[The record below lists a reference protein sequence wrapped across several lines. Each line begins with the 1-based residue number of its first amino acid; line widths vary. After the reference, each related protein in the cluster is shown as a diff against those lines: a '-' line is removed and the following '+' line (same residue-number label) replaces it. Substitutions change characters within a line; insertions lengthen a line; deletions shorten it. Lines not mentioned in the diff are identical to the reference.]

1 MKRFLYKNRNLVL
14 ALALLLII
22 SGAYTGYL
30 FYGTEPH
37 ETIGGFL
44 CGIGFGILLIYFSI
58 KN

>member
-1 MKRFLYKNRNLVL
+1 MKRFLYKNKNFVL

-22 SGAYTGYL
+22 SGAYSGYI

-44 CGIGFGILLIYFSI
+44 CGIGVGVLLIYFSI

>member
-1 MKRFLYKNRNLVL
+1 MKRVLYRNRNVVL

-22 SGAYTGYL
+22 SGAYSGYIY
-30 FYGTEPH
+30 YGTEPH

>member
-1 MKRFLYKNRNLVL
+1 MKLFFYKNRNIVL
-14 ALALLLII
+14 GLALLLII
-22 SGAYTGYL
+22 SGAYLGYI

>member
-1 MKRFLYKNRNLVL
+1 VL

-22 SGAYTGYL
+22 SGAYVGYI

-37 ETIGGFL
+37 ESIGGFL

>member
-1 MKRFLYKNRNLVL
+1 MKRFLYKNRNIVFG
-14 ALALLLII
+14 LALLLII
-22 SGAYTGYL
+22 SGAYLGYI
-30 FYGTEPH
+30 FYGTEPQ

>member
-1 MKRFLYKNRNLVL
+1 MKRFLYKNRNVVL
-14 ALALLLII
+14 ALALLLIV
-22 SGAYTGYL
+22 SGAYTSYL